1 TGVFLG
7 AYVAAGDGGLDAPSD
22 ITFGPDGDLYVS
34 SSGSDEVLRYAGPN
48 SGIATP
54 GTFLGVAAAGG
65 GLTNPIGHIFTPG
78 GELLVTSNITGDPD
92 RILRFDASVI
102 PGQFLGDFASGPPL
116 QGAGYIAYTPNVI
129 PEPSSLVM
137 GGLGVLGLAAVAVR
151 RRSARRG

>member
-1 TGVFLG
+1 ALQGPDGILYDPAIDPNTIYVSSSLSNEVQIFDVSTGVFLG

-48 SGIATP
+48 AGIATP

-78 GELLVTSNITGDPD
+78 GE
-92 RILRFDASVI
+92 
-102 PGQFLGDFASGPPL
+102 
-116 QGAGYIAYTPNVI
+116 
-129 PEPSSLVM
+129 
-137 GGLGVLGLAAVAVR
+137 
-151 RRSARRG
+151 